1 MAGPATRPR
10 WPLVLGALGVVLA
23 VQALFVVS
31 YVGALHAPAPRS
43 VPFGV
48 VGPPALV
55 DAVGTRF
62 SLRTIRY
69 TDEAAA
75 KRAIDRRQAYGAL
88 VTTSSAG
95 LKLVVAPAAGNAVAT
110 ALTTAFTTAAAAG
123 GRQLTVVQV
132 HPLPSGDRSGAV
144 PFLVV
149 MALVI
154 GGYLSAT
161 IATTIGGPATRRWR
175 APVLAGVAVIGSLAT
190 DLVAGPLLGAI
201 PTDKFLVLWALFA
214 FVMLAV
220 AWAAAALQ
228 VLFGPVG
235 TLIVIVVF
243 VIFGA
248 PAAGGTV
255 PRPFLPSFWG
265 TIGPYLPPG
274 AGTTAVRN
282 TIYFGGHGIGRAL
295 SSSPSISSSAVRSSS
310 VPAARRPRRHST
322 PRARQPRRPSSWSR
336 RIADDGR
343 ARDEVLQRAPP
354 VVDEHRQQPEAE
366 RHDRE
371 PGADQAEQRAAE
383 ARRRAGRPDHSHTQ
397 EAHSRR
403 LAGERPEPGEVD
415 DVEQRRRGPGNRDRE
430 PLRAEA
436 ADH

>member
-1 MAGPATRPR
+1 MAEPATRPR

-31 YVGALHAPAPRS
+31 YVGALHAPSPRD

-48 VGPPALV
+48 VGPPALA

-62 SLRTIRY
+62 SLRTTRY
-69 TDEAAA
+69 KDEAAA
-75 KRAIDRRQAYGAL
+75 RRAIDHRQAYGAL
-88 VTTSSAG
+88 VTTPTG

-110 ALTTAFTTAAAAG
+110 ALATAFTTAAAAT
-123 GRQLTVVQV
+123 GRRLTVVQL

-144 PFLVV
+144 SFLVV

-161 IATTIGGPATRRWR
+161 IATTIGGPATHRWR

-201 PTDKFLVLWALFA
+201 PTDKFFVLWALFA

-228 VLFGPVG
+228 ALFGPVG

-282 TIYFGGHGIGRAL
+282 TIYFGGNGIGRAL
-295 SSSPSISSSAVRSSS
+295 VVLAVYLLVGGAIVVRVRRKASAQ
-310 VPAARRPRRHST
+310 AL
-322 PRARQPRRPSSWSR
+322 
-336 RIADDGR
+336 D
-343 ARDEVLQRAPP
+343 
-354 VVDEHRQQPEAE
+354 AE
-366 RHDRE
+366 
-371 PGADQAEQRAAE
+371 
-383 ARRRAGRPDHSHTQ
+383 S
-397 EAHSRR
+397 
-403 LAGERPEPGEVD
+403 
-415 DVEQRRRGPGNRDRE
+415 
-430 PLRAEA
+430 EA
-436 ADH
+436 AAGAAAVVV

>member
-1 MAGPATRPR
+1 LADTAARPR
-10 WPLVLGALGVVLA
+10 WPLVVAALGAVLA

-31 YVGALHAPAPRS
+31 YVGALHAPTPRD

-48 VGPPALV
+48 VGPPALA

-62 SLRTIRY
+62 SLRTTTY
-69 TDEAAA
+69 ADELAAQ
-75 KRAIDRRQAYGAL
+75 RAIDRRKVYGAL
-88 VTTSSAG
+88 ISTPAG
-95 LKLVVAPAAGNAVAT
+95 LKLLVAPAAGNAVAT

-123 GRQLTVVQV
+123 GRRLTVVQV
-132 HPLPSGDRSGAV
+132 HPLPSGDRGGAV

-161 IATTIGGPATRRWR
+161 IATTIGGPATQRSR
-175 APVLAGVAVIGSLAT
+175 APVLAGVAVIGSLVT
-190 DLVAGPLLGAI
+190 DLVAGPVLGAI
-201 PTDKFLVLWALFA
+201 PTDKFFVLWALFA

-228 VLFGPVG
+228 ALFGPIG
-235 TLIVIVVF
+235 TLIVVVVF

-282 TIYFGGHGIGRAL
+282 TIYFDGNGIARAL
-295 SSSPSISSSAVRSSS
+295 IVLAVYLVVGGAIVVRVRRKASSQTLGAEGETAGAAV
-310 VPAARRPRRHST
+310 
-322 PRARQPRRPSSWSR
+322 
-336 RIADDGR
+336 
-343 ARDEVLQRAPP
+343 
-354 VVDEHRQQPEAE
+354 VV
-366 RHDRE
+366 
-371 PGADQAEQRAAE
+371 
-383 ARRRAGRPDHSHTQ
+383 
-397 EAHSRR
+397 
-403 LAGERPEPGEVD
+403 V
-415 DVEQRRRGPGNRDRE
+415 
-430 PLRAEA
+430 
-436 ADH
+436 

>member
-1 MAGPATRPR
+1 LAESATRPR
-10 WPLVLGALGVVLA
+10 WPLVVAALGVVLA

-31 YVGALHAPAPRS
+31 YVGALHAPTPRG

-48 VGPPALV
+48 VGPPALA

-62 SLRTIRY
+62 SLRTRTY
-69 TDEAAA
+69 TNEAAA
-75 KRAIDRRQAYGAL
+75 QRAIDRRKAYGAL
-88 VTTSSAG
+88 VSTPAG
-95 LKLVVAPAAGNAVAT
+95 LKLLVTPAAGNAVAT

-161 IATTIGGPATRRWR
+161 IATTIGGPATRRSR
-175 APVLAGVAVIGSLAT
+175 APTLAVVAVIGSLVT
-190 DLVAGPLLGAI
+190 DLVAGPVLGAI
-201 PTDKFLVLWALFA
+201 PTDKFFVLWALFA
-214 FVMLAV
+214 FLMLAV

-228 VLFGPVG
+228 ALFGPAG

-282 TIYFGGHGIGRAL
+282 TIYFDGNGIAHALIVLAVYLVVGGAIVLRVRRN
-295 SSSPSISSSAVRSSS
+295 SSAQALDAEGET
-310 VPAARRPRRHST
+310 AA
-322 PRARQPRRPSSWSR
+322 A
-336 RIADDGR
+336 A
-343 ARDEVLQRAPP
+343 
-354 VVDEHRQQPEAE
+354 VV
-366 RHDRE
+366 
-371 PGADQAEQRAAE
+371 
-383 ARRRAGRPDHSHTQ
+383 
-397 EAHSRR
+397 
-403 LAGERPEPGEVD
+403 V
-415 DVEQRRRGPGNRDRE
+415 V
-430 PLRAEA
+430 
-436 ADH
+436 